1 VCFNVKCRSCIVYR
15 GLADFAARAAS
26 DEYYMTVFRLPLS
39 DRINPHA
46 FAFTIANMMHQ
57 RSDPRMK
64 DLNFSLRSLMHE
76 SEGHFWKALN
86 NARRAL
92 QVDFGSTLIVRSVFA
107 LFHEM
112 MRVFML
118 SLIGANSDSFCRDWK
133 TCRQSLHCRS
143 SY

>member
-1 VCFNVKCRSCIVYR
+1 VYR

-26 DEYYMTVFRLPLS
+26 DEFYMTVFRLPLS

-46 FAFTIANMMHQ
+46 FAFTIANMVHQ

-76 SEGHFWKALN
+76 SEGPFRKALN

-92 QVDFGSTLIVRSVFA
+92 QVDFSSTLIVRSVYA
-107 LFHEM
+107 LFLEM
-112 MRVFML
+112 MRARL
-118 SLIGANSDSFCRDWK
+118 R
-133 TCRQSLHCRS
+133 CRS
-143 SY
+143 LARILIHSAGTGRHAVKIHIAGAHVDNQQPSRYL

>member
-1 VCFNVKCRSCIVYR
+1 VYR

-64 DLNFSLRSLMHE
+64 DLNFSLRSLMLE
-76 SEGHFWKALN
+76 SEGPFWKALN
-86 NARRAL
+86 NARFASC
-92 QVDFGSTLIVRSVFA
+92 FGSTLIVLRSVFA

-112 MRVFML
+112 MRLFML